1 MSFAARRPVLAAA
14 GLIALLVG
22 LVASFPAR
30 VALNWFAPP
39 QLQAWG
45 VSGTIWHG
53 SAADLALSGQALGA
67 LSWDARLAGMLALR
81 PTWDFALRRPDG
93 FAEARVGFSLDGQ
106 RQQIGNLE
114 AAIDLGSLP
123 PALVPDGVA
132 GQLRASIEHLALDN
146 GWPMQIAGRAAV
158 AQLKLPG
165 VIMPLGPFSFSFPD
179 EADAPA
185 VEIVSTGGP
194 LAVDGQV
201 ELPERGQWRFSAEL
215 APGEDPPRELVE
227 GLAFVGEDLGG
238 GRRRLVMSSE
248 P

>member
-1 MSFAARRPVLAAA
+1 MTIAARRPVLAAA
-14 GLIALLVG
+14 GLVALLAG

-39 QLQAWG
+39 QIQAWG
-45 VSGTIWHG
+45 VSGTVWSG
-53 SAADLALSGQALGA
+53 SAADLAVSGQALGA

-93 FAEARVGFSLDGQ
+93 AAEARVGFSLDGK
-106 RQQIGNLE
+106 RQQISNLE
-114 AAIDLGSLP
+114 AAIDLGTMP
-123 PALVPDGVA
+123 PALVPNGVA
-132 GQLRASIEHLALDN
+132 GQLRASVERLVLEN
-146 GWPMQIAGRAAV
+146 GWPVQIAGRAGV

-179 EADAPA
+179 TPDAPT

-194 LAVDGQV
+194 LTVDGQV
-201 ELPERGQWRFSAEL
+201 DLPDRGQWRFSAEL